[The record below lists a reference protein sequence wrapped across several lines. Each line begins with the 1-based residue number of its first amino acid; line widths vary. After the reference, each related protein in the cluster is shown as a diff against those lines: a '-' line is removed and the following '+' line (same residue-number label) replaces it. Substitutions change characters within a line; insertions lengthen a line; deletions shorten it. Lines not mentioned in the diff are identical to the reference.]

1 MRIRPELTP
10 AGRLEAK
17 TLKMRDLRSAPLEG
31 NVALVRADLNVPT
44 AEDGSILDD
53 TRLRAVAPTLDFL
66 RRGAARVIV
75 YSHFKRPAG
84 RPDPK
89 MSLRPLVEP
98 LAAACNCRVEFAAD
112 CIGPELEAAIARTGR
127 GGLVLAENV
136 RFHPGETAN
145 DPAFAR
151 ALAAPGD
158 LFVNDAFGA
167 SHRAHASVVG
177 IADHLPAYPGFLVQS
192 EVAALSGALRAPR
205 RPLVAVIGGAKI
217 STKLGVLENLLDRVD
232 TLLIGGAMAGN
243 FLAARGIGVGRSL
256 LEPQML
262 GQSAAIADA
271 AADKGVEMLVTED
284 AVVAAGAN
292 PPTRVAMVDVA
303 AIPQDLMML
312 DIGAKTIA
320 RFTDRLGSAGS
331 VIWNGP
337 MGMSEIE
344 AFAGGTNAVARVIAE
359 SDAYSIVGGGDSVA
373 AVMALG
379 LADQFDHV
387 STGGGASL
395 EMLEGKVLP
404 GVAIL
409 G

>member
-1 MRIRPELTP
+1 
-10 AGRLEAK
+10 
-17 TLKMRDLRSAPLEG
+17 MRDLHSAPLAG
-31 NVALVRADLNVPT
+31 SVVLVRADLNVPT

-66 RRGAARVIV
+66 VEQAAAVVV
-75 YSHFKRPAG
+75 YSHFKRPTG

-89 MSLRPLVEP
+89 MSLRLLVEP
-98 LAAACNCRVEFAAD
+98 LSAMCGCPVEFAAD
-112 CIGPELEAAIARTGR
+112 CIGPELQAAIDRVR
-127 GGLVLAENV
+127 PGGMVLAENV
-136 RFHPGETAN
+136 RFHAGETAN
-145 DPAFAR
+145 DPEFAR

-167 SHRAHASVVG
+167 CHRFHASVVG
-177 IADHLPAYPGFLVQS
+177 IAEHLPAYPGFLVQS

-232 TLLIGGAMAGN
+232 SLLVGGAMAGN
-243 FLAARGIGVGRSL
+243 FLAARGIDVGLSL
-256 LEPQML
+256 LERQML
-262 GQSAAIADA
+262 RQTSAVA
-271 AADKGVEMLVTED
+271 AAAEAKGVNILVTED
-284 AVVAAGAN
+284 AVVTTN
-292 PPTRVAMVDVA
+292 PGNVGEASRADVE
-303 AIPQDLMML
+303 AIPRDQMML
-312 DIGAKTIA
+312 DIGPRTIA
-320 RFTDRLGSAGS
+320 RFTERIAGAGS

-337 MGMSEIE
+337 MGMCEVP
-344 AFAGGTNAVARVIAE
+344 AFADGTNSVARAIAG
-359 SDAYSIVGGGDSVA
+359 SGAYSIVGGGDSVA

-379 LADQFDHV
+379 LADRFDHV

>member
-1 MRIRPELTP
+1 
-10 AGRLEAK
+10 
-17 TLKMRDLRSAPLEG
+17 MRDLHSAPLAG
-31 NVALVRADLNVPT
+31 SVVLVRADLNVPT

-66 RRGAARVIV
+66 RTRAAAVV
-75 YSHFKRPAG
+75 VFSHFKRPSG

-89 MSLRPLVEP
+89 MSLRLLVEP
-98 LAAACNCRVEFAAD
+98 LSAMCGCQVEFAAD
-112 CIGPELEAAIARTGR
+112 CVGPELGAAIGR
-127 GGLVLAENV
+127 VRPGGLVLAENV
-136 RFHPGETAN
+136 RFHAGETAN
-145 DPAFAR
+145 EPEFAR

-167 SHRAHASVVG
+167 CHRHHASVVG
-177 IADHLPAYPGFLVQS
+177 IAGHLPAYPGFLVQS
-192 EVAALSGALRAPR
+192 EVAALSGALQSPR

-232 TLLIGGAMAGN
+232 SLLIGGAMAGN
-243 FLAARGIGVGRSL
+243 FLAARGVDVGLSL
-256 LEPQML
+256 LERQML
-262 GQSAAIADA
+262 GQTAAVA
-271 AADKGVEMLVTED
+271 AAAEAKVVDILVTED
-284 AVVAAGAN
+284 AVVATGPGNAA
-292 PPTRVAMVDVA
+292 RASRVDVG
-303 AIPQDLMML
+303 AIPNNQMML
-312 DIGAKTIA
+312 DIGPRTVA
-320 RFTDRLGSAGS
+320 RFTERITGAGS

-337 MGMSEIE
+337 MGMSEVPT
-344 AFAGGTNAVARVIAE
+344 FAAGTNALARAIAG

-379 LADQFDHV
+379 LADRFDHV

-395 EMLEGKVLP
+395 EMLEGKILP